1 MLERDGQ
8 HILVDAKITTK
19 RIFQVPKIKNGKF
32 AVGKN
37 DETLNF
43 EKINLL
49 TESYFETALNKA
61 LL

>member
-19 RIFQVPKIKNGKF
+19 RIFQVPKNKSGKF
-32 AVGKN
+32 VVGRT

-43 EKINLL
+43 EKKNLL
-49 TESYFETALNKA
+49 TESYFV
-61 LL
+61 

>member
-19 RIFQVPKIKNGKF
+19 RIFQVPKNKSGKF
-32 AVGKN
+32 VVGRT

-43 EKINLL
+43 EKKNLL
-49 TESYFETALNKA
+49 TESYFETALNKV
-61 LL
+61 LF

>member
-19 RIFQVPKIKNGKF
+19 RIFQVPKIKSGKF
-32 AVGKN
+32 VVGRT

-43 EKINLL
+43 EKKNLL
-49 TESYFETALNKA
+49 TESYFETALNKV
-61 LL
+61 LF